1 LNPNAIHLLQAN
13 PDKINWNSLSGNPS
27 IFELDY
33 KTMKK
38 QMVDIYFEELIMVA
52 LHPKRISAWLD
63 AGFEDF

>member
-1 LNPNAIHLLQAN
+1 
-13 PDKINWNSLSGNPS
+13 
-27 IFELDY
+27 
-33 KTMKK
+33 MKK